1 MARLVLNGTPGGD
14 SENFSG
20 ADQFLQ
26 LFGFDGIE
34 FNAGNGNDTVTGSGL
49 SDLLRGEVGFDR
61 LNGGGNND
69 ILIGGADG
77 DVLNG
82 GAGSDTSSYEGS
94 NEGVIVNLTTGI
106 AAGGHATG
114 DTLIS
119 IENLT
124 GSSLNDTLTGNGLRN
139 RLEGGDGIDRLS
151 GNGDN
156 DTLIGGGDADFLDGG
171 AGADRIVGG
180 TGVDTAL
187 YAQSDAGV
195 VVDLTTGTG
204 SGGHAEGDTLASVE
218 NLVGSGLGDVLRG
231 SAADNDLFGGQG
243 ADVLNGMGGA
253 DTLFGEGGDDIL
265 TGGAGSDTFEFF
277 ASNNMGNDVVTD
289 FNTNADI
296 LNITVLNAL
305 EQVNVQQ
312 VGNNALINFANTTGT
327 ITLLNVDVD
336 QLTLN
341 IEVSGAF

>member
-1 MARLVLNGTPGGD
+1 MARLLINGTPQSD
-14 SENFSG
+14 SVSFSNFD
-20 ADQFLQ
+20 AFLD

-34 FNAGNGNDTVTGSGL
+34 FNAGNGNDRVTGSGR
-49 SDLLRGEVGFDR
+49 SDLLRGESGNDT
-61 LNGGGNND
+61 LNGGGDND
-69 ILIGGADG
+69 ILVGGVGG

-82 GAGSDTSSYEGS
+82 GTGSDTASYEDS
-94 NEGVIVNLTTGI
+94 AEGVFVNLATGT
-106 AAGGHATG
+106 AGGGEATG
-114 DTLIS
+114 DTLFS
-119 IENLT
+119 IENLV
-124 GSSLNDTLTGNGLRN
+124 GSAQNDTLTGNDLRN
-139 RLEGGDGIDRLS
+139 RLEGGEGNDRLS

-156 DTLIGGGDADFLDGG
+156 DTLIGGGGADILDGG
-171 AGADRIVGG
+171 AGADRIIGG

-187 YAQSDAGV
+187 YAQSNTGV

-204 SGGHAEGDTLASVE
+204 SGGHAQGDTLSSVE
-218 NLVGSGLGDVLRG
+218 NLAGSGFDDVLRG

-265 TGGAGSDTFEFF
+265 TGGTGADTFEFF

-289 FNTNADI
+289 FNTNSDF
-296 LNITVLNAL
+296 LNITVLNAA

-312 VGNNALINFANTTGT
+312 VGANALISFANTTGT

-336 QLTLN
+336 LLDLN
-341 IEVSGAF
+341 VQVSGAI